1 MRQGGFSCM
10 KFSPIFL
17 FSTFLSCAVVP
28 AAQAQE
34 LLRPETP
41 VEEIRLRSGQLPAV
55 NLTGELLYRV
65 LSAEIAAHRGHFD
78 MASGWFLGLA
88 RDTSDPRLA
97 QKAFQASVLARN
109 MERAQ
114 RAAQQWVLLAPD
126 DQEAVASA
134 MALAAS
140 NGRTSGMASALRARI
155 ERAEDAELA
164 IMQAAAIVSKLND
177 KQAALDV
184 LDRTLTDVMRELP
197 VAHLALAD
205 AAWAAGKPARA
216 LQEARQAL
224 HLDPKHEG
232 AAQRALEYGLGVNA
246 EEAIAQ
252 ARAFLLRHPEAGKLT
267 LQLASHLARQDRI
280 DEALGLIEQL
290 QRRAPE
296 DFDLMR
302 VEAELNMQAGRLSR
316 AKELLQAYIQV
327 QTQRRASVDDQSSSA
342 ASDAS
347 DARLLLVQIAQKE
360 GKPHEAIEQLDQV
373 EDPALMFQ
381 AQIHKA
387 VLYGQLGNL
396 AEALRTLDKLQPRS
410 DDEQSVLLL
419 TQASIYRDAG
429 RSEQAI
435 ELLEQGDR
443 RLPNAIEI
451 KYDLGMMYE
460 RQGRFEDFERMM
472 RSIIALDP
480 ENANALNSLGYTY
493 ADQNVRLDE
502 ARQLLERALQLDPD
516 NPYILDSVGWYYYRA
531 GDLQT
536 AQRYLERSYHL
547 LPAADVAAHLG
558 EVLWKQGDHDAAR
571 RVWRA
576 GQAKEP
582 GSDVLEKTLRRLG
595 AQL

>member
-1 MRQGGFSCM
+1 M
-10 KFSPIFL
+10 KFSPTFL
-17 FSTFLSCAVVP
+17 FSTLLCCAALP
-28 AAQAQE
+28 AVQAQE
-34 LLRPETP
+34 FLRPETP
-41 VEEIRLRSGQLPAV
+41 VEEIRLRSGELPAI
-55 NLTGELLYRV
+55 NLSGELLYRV

-177 KQAALDV
+177 KKAALDV
-184 LDRTLTDVMRELP
+184 LDRTLTEDMRELP
-197 VAHLALAD
+197 VAHLALSD
-205 AAWAAGKPARA
+205 AAWAAGNPGRA

-224 HLDPKHEG
+224 QLDPKHEG
-232 AAQRALEYGLGVNA
+232 AAQRALEYGLGVDAND
-246 EEAIAQ
+246 AIAQ
-252 ARAFLLRHPEAGKLT
+252 AQVFLQRHPEAAKLT
-267 LQLASHLARQDRI
+267 LQLASHLARQGKV
-280 DEALGLIEQL
+280 DEALKLVEQL

-302 VEAELNMQAGRLSR
+302 VEAELNLQAGRLSR
-316 AKELLQAYIQV
+316 AKELLRAYIQV
-327 QTQRRASVDDQSSSA
+327 QTQRRASIDDQSSSA
-342 ASDAS
+342 VSDAS

-360 GKPHEAIEQLDQV
+360 DNLHEAIEQLDQV

-387 VLYGQLGNL
+387 VLYGRLGNL
-396 AEALRTLDKLQPRS
+396 SEALRTLDTLQPRS
-410 DDEQSVLLL
+410 DDEQAVLLL

-443 RLPNAIEI
+443 RLPNAIEL

-460 RQGRFEDFERMM
+460 RQGRFEDFERVM
-472 RSIIALDP
+472 RDIIAMDP
-480 ENANALNSLGYTY
+480 QNANALNSLGYTF

-502 ARQLLERALQLDPD
+502 ARQLLERALRLEPD

-558 EVLWKQGDHDAAR
+558 EVLWKQGDRDAAQ

-576 GQAKEP
+576 ALSKEP
-582 GSDVLEKTLRRLG
+582 DNEVLQKTLRRLEVK
-595 AQL
+595 L

>member
-1 MRQGGFSCM
+1 M
-10 KFSPIFL
+10 KFSPTFL
-17 FSTFLSCAVVP
+17 FSTLLCCAALP
-28 AAQAQE
+28 AVQAQE
-34 LLRPETP
+34 FLRPETP
-41 VEEIRLRSGQLPAV
+41 VEEIRLRSGELPAI
-55 NLTGELLYRV
+55 NLSGELLYRV

-177 KQAALDV
+177 KKAALDV
-184 LDRTLTDVMRELP
+184 LDRTLTEDMRELP
-197 VAHLALAD
+197 VAHLALSD
-205 AAWAAGKPARA
+205 AAWAAGKPGRA

-224 HLDPKHEG
+224 QLDPKHEG
-232 AAQRALEYGLGVNA
+232 AAQRALEYGLGVDAND
-246 EEAIAQ
+246 AIAQ
-252 ARAFLLRHPEAGKLT
+252 AQVFLQRHPEAAKLT
-267 LQLASHLARQDRI
+267 LQLASHLARQGKV
-280 DEALGLIEQL
+280 DEALKLVEQL

-302 VEAELNMQAGRLSR
+302 VEAELNLQAGRLSR
-316 AKELLQAYIQV
+316 AKELLRAYIQV
-327 QTQRRASVDDQSSSA
+327 QTQRRASIDDQSSSA
-342 ASDAS
+342 VSDAS

-360 GKPHEAIEQLDQV
+360 DNLHEAIEQLDQV

-387 VLYGQLGNL
+387 VLYGRLGNL
-396 AEALRTLDKLQPRS
+396 SEALRTLDTLQPRS
-410 DDEQSVLLL
+410 DDEQAVLLL

-443 RLPNAIEI
+443 RLPNAIEL

-460 RQGRFEDFERMM
+460 RQGRFEDFERVM
-472 RSIIALDP
+472 RDIIAMDP
-480 ENANALNSLGYTY
+480 QNANALNSLGYTF

-502 ARQLLERALQLDPD
+502 ARQLLERALRLEPD

-558 EVLWKQGDHDAAR
+558 EVLWKQGDRDAAQ

-576 GQAKEP
+576 ALSKEP
-582 GSDVLEKTLRRLG
+582 DNEVLQKTLRRLEVK
-595 AQL
+595 L